1 MMHCRGCSRKEVLD
15 FKQKLVVLF
24 VFRDFKKESRKS
36 TLYQWIQYNE
46 EIMGEEIISISHIG
60 SNELYLM
67 NDDNVYYLYNNYS

>member
-24 VFRDFKKESRKS
+24 VFRDFKKESRKN

-46 EIMGEEIISISHIG
+46 EIMG
-60 SNELYLM
+60 
-67 NDDNVYYLYNNYS
+67 